1 MPTDAPVVHLA
12 GLRKTYG
19 ATVAVDGV
27 DLAIAAGEV
36 VALLGPNGAGKSTTV
51 DLLLGLTRPDA
62 GSAHL
67 FGRTPREAT
76 SKGRVGAMLQNGG
89 LLPGLTVR
97 ELVDMMC
104 HLYAE
109 PQPVDT
115 VLARAGITDV
125 ADRRT
130 DQLSGGQAQ
139 RVRFALALAPDPDLL
154 VLDEPTAAMDVES
167 RRGFWASTRA
177 WAAGGGTVVFA
188 THYLEEADA
197 FADRIV
203 LLRAGSVVADGP
215 TGEIKALAG
224 GRTIRATVVD
234 RAVRASLGALPGVA
248 AVEYHGDTVVLSC
261 PDSDTALRALLAGCP
276 DARDIEV
283 SGAGLEEAFVALT
296 ASGSAA
302 ASATGSQVDD
312 QPVPHARPEKEL
324 SA

>member
-1 MPTDAPVVHLA
+1 MPNDAPAVQLS
-12 GLRKTYG
+12 GLRKAYG
-19 ATVAVDGV
+19 ATLAVDGV
-27 DLAIAAGEV
+27 DLSIASGEV

-62 GSAHL
+62 GTARL
-67 FGRTPREAT
+67 FGGAPRAA
-76 SKGRVGAMLQNGG
+76 SSSGRVGAMLQNGG

-104 HLYAE
+104 HLYPD

-115 VLARAGITDV
+115 VLERAGI
-125 ADRRT
+125 ADIGGRRT
-130 DQLSGGQAQ
+130 DALSGGQAQ

-167 RRGFWASTRA
+167 RRAFWASTRN

-203 LLRAGSVVADGP
+203 LLRRGAVTADGP

-224 GRTIRATVVD
+224 GRTIRATVPD
-234 RAVRASLGALPGVA
+234 RDAHAGLGALPGVA
-248 AVEYHGDTVVLSC
+248 AVEFHGETVVLAC
-261 PDSDTALRALLAGCP
+261 PDSDTALRALLAACP
-276 DARDIEV
+276 GARDIEV
-283 SGAGLEEAFVALT
+283 SGAGLEEAFLALT
-296 ASGSAA
+296 GADRPTES
-302 ASATGSQVDD
+302 T
-312 QPVPHARPEKEL
+312 VPTARTEKEL
-324 SA
+324 SR

>member
-1 MPTDAPVVHLA
+1 MPTNAPAVHLS

-19 ATVAVDGV
+19 ATLAVDGL
-27 DLAIAAGEV
+27 DLSIASGEV

-51 DLLLGLTRPDA
+51 DLLLGLSRPDA
-62 GSAHL
+62 GTASL
-67 FGRTPREAT
+67 FGEAPRAAT
-76 SKGRVGAMLQNGG
+76 SAGRVGAMLQNGG

-104 HLYAE
+104 HLYRD

-115 VLARAGITDV
+115 VLERAGITDIR
-125 ADRRT
+125 DRRT

-167 RRGFWASTRA
+167 RRAFWASTRA

-203 LLRAGSVVADGP
+203 LLRRGSVIADGS

-224 GRTIRATVVD
+224 GRTIRATIPADGTD
-234 RAVRASLGALPGVA
+234 RDVRSGLDALPGVA
-248 AVEYHGDTVVLSC
+248 AVEFHGDTVLLAC
-261 PDSDTALRALLAGCP
+261 PDSDTALRALLATCP
-276 DARDIEV
+276 GARDIEV
-283 SGAGLEEAFVALT
+283 SGAGLEEAFLALT
-296 ASGSAA
+296 GSADRTVPA
-302 ASATGSQVDD
+302 ART
-312 QPVPHARPEKEL
+312 EKEL
-324 SA
+324 SR